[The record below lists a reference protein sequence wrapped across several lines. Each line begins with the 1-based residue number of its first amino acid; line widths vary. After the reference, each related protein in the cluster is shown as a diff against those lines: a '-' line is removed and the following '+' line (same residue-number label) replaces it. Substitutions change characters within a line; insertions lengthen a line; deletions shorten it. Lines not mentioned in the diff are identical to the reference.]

1 MQNLWGTAE
10 RLRVVQAATRRFV
23 TLWAIDQA
31 AQMLD
36 RQWAAASHR
45 GSIDDADLT
54 FGAGPEGGGRG
65 HGDWSSLY
73 RGNILD
79 D

>member
-10 RLRVVQAATRRFV
+10 RLREVQTAHRRFV

-31 AQMLD
+31 HRMLETQFSTARSRD
-36 RQWAAASHR
+36 LGEADA
-45 GSIDDADLT
+45 SIDLSSQ
-54 FGAGPEGGGRG
+54 
-65 HGDWSSLY
+65 DWSRLY
-73 RGNILD
+73 RGSVLD